1 MIFPV
6 VSLVVILHEL
16 LCAALFYAAFCR
28 ALWAGRSTS
37 IGVRCL
43 IKMIGMVAC
52 AGMAAPLAFGYQ
64 PDWFSV
70 ALLGL
75 VVLEL
80 VIGDWQ
86 KSQR

>member
-16 LCAALFYAAFCR
+16 LCAALFYGAFCR
-28 ALWAGRSTS
+28 ALWAGRSTKA
-37 IGVRCL
+37 GMRFL
-43 IKMIGMVAC
+43 IKVIGMVAC

-75 VVLEL
+75 VVLEV
-80 VIGDWQ
+80 VIGDRL